1 MVNVANGGAGLGE
14 QAKLAQ
20 QVRAFHTNPA
30 HPVFKL
36 ANPTEFDRM
45 MLSLFDSMERDVPEI
60 DDKIDGLGS
69 YLRQKGFFR
78 AYGDRFKVDSFG
90 GGGPHFCSGH
100 VRLQKY
106 GSSDATGIDCCALRM
121 WDLGGTKGTL

>member
-20 QVRAFHTNPA
+20 QVRAFYTNPA

-45 MLSLFDSMERDVPEI
+45 MLSLFDSLESDAPDI

-78 AYGDRFKVDSFG
+78 AYGDRFKVDLVWRRGAAFRQWTRPSPEQMQPQASCNRPLPG
-90 GGGPHFCSGH
+90 
-100 VRLQKY
+100 RN
-106 GSSDATGIDCCALRM
+106 
-121 WDLGGTKGTL
+121 